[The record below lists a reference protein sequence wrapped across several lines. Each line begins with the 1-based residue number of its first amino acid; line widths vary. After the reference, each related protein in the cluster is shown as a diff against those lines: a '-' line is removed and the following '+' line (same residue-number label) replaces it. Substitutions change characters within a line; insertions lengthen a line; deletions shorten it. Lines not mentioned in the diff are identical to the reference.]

1 MGWIVLLMVLNFA
14 ISWFNAWAVGKSWI
28 ESKHVG
34 GWPHFINWCAAI
46 MSACGFTW
54 VYLLIIGFIAYATGY
69 LPEKYLEGF
78 ISLGYTI
85 IIFPVIGTGI
95 AITIDSW
102 AHFWRKR
109 SFGNGAVAVWNTF
122 ADFYNIYQATRAL
135 PGAFDSIGDLF
146 DSDSD
151 NPGLTLIVIFLVAAS
166 VIGGILTTVA
176 IVRVTS
182 RNHAS
187 ALTARY

>member
-1 MGWIVLLMVLNFA
+1 
-14 ISWFNAWAVGKSWI
+14 
-28 ESKHVG
+28 
-34 GWPHFINWCAAI
+34 
-46 MSACGFTW
+46 
-54 VYLLIIGFIAYATGY
+54 
-69 LPEKYLEGF
+69 
-78 ISLGYTI
+78 
-85 IIFPVIGTGI
+85 VIGTGI